1 VSLNDSTLFGIK
13 YFDRQEFWDW
23 QDEPLEKEGKNEAS
37 AKSKLITMT

>member
-1 VSLNDSTLFGIK
+1 MTVLTSVALN
-13 YFDRQEFWDW
+13 FDRQEFWDW